1 MSVLKFNWKN
11 TQINGAL
18 AHILAS
24 DLKDEAILYDF
35 MWFTNFI
42 QWLMFSSY
50 NSVSHNFCLK
60 IQRKSRKMEEILIK
74 CIMNKVLNSHNYFY
88 LCYQWLLKFH
98 LKSRNRC
105 TSYFM
110 QVLNQV
116 VFYLMSQSAVN
127 HLSLS
132 IMFQFVL

>member
-11 TQINGAL
+11 TQLNGTL

-50 NSVSHNFCLK
+50 NSVSHNSCLK
-60 IQRKSRKMEEILIK
+60 IQRKSRK
-74 CIMNKVLNSHNYFY
+74 NG
-88 LCYQWLLKFH
+88 
-98 LKSRNRC
+98 RN
-105 TSYFM
+105 T
-110 QVLNQV
+110 N
-116 VFYLMSQSAVN
+116 
-127 HLSLS
+127 
-132 IMFQFVL
+132 